1 VSRVIDEHRLYLR
14 DRHRV
19 SAYERALREV
29 VRPGDIVVDLASG
42 TGILGMLACRA
53 GARRVYAIEES
64 GIAGLAR
71 QIARANGFDDRIT
84 SVRGHSRLVTIPER
98 ADVVVCDQIGGFGL
112 EAGIFELA
120 KDVRQRFLRPGGTL
134 IPSAVDLVVAAVEH
148 SGLSGRLRFWKK
160 RPADFD
166 CTPAVEIAANT
177 GYPARLQPEHL
188 LSAPVSAATLDLTIE
203 QSLPLQL
210 TGALRA
216 SRDGVLHGI
225 GGWFV
230 ARLSPHVTMTNSPLS
245 AERIYRRQ
253 VFFPIAEPVPIQ
265 AGSAIDVSMR
275 ILPADT
281 MYAWEVRVEPR
292 SGPPLTFRHTTLR
305 GMLLAREDLAPTN
318 PAHRPRLTSP
328 GVARLK
334 VLRLCDGDH
343 ALSDIERA
351 VYEKHA
357 DLFASPEEAALFVAE
372 VVTRY
377 GR

>member
-1 VSRVIDEHRLYLR
+1 MSRVIDEHRLYLR

-53 GARRVYAIEES
+53 GARRVYAIEEG

-71 QIARANGFDDRIT
+71 QIARANGFEDRIT
-84 SVRGHSRLVTIPER
+84 SVRGNSRQVTLPER

-134 IPSAVDLVVAAVEH
+134 VPNAVELVVAPVEH
-148 SGLSGRLRFWKK
+148 TRLNGRLRFWKG

-166 CTPAVEIAANT
+166 CSAAVEIAANT
-177 GYPARLQPEHL
+177 GYPARLRPEHL
-188 LSAPVSAATLDLTIE
+188 LAAPVQAATLDLSVETP
-203 QSLPLQL
+203 LPLQL
-210 TGALRA
+210 SATLRA
-216 SRDGVLHGI
+216 TRDGVLHGI
-225 GGWFV
+225 AGWFV

-245 AERIYRRQ
+245 PERIYRRQ
-253 VFFPIAEPVPIQ
+253 VFFPIADPVPIQ
-265 AGSAIDVSMR
+265 TGSTIEVAMR

-281 MYAWEVRVEPR
+281 MYAWDVRVEPL
-292 SGPPLTFRHTTLR
+292 SGPPAAFRHTTLR
-305 GMLLAREDLAPTN
+305 GMLLAREDLVHTN
-318 PAHRPRLTSP
+318 PADRPRLTPP
-328 GVARLK
+328 GVARLT

-351 VYEKHA
+351 VYEGHT
-357 DLFASPEEAALFVAE
+357 DLFASPEEAAMFVAE